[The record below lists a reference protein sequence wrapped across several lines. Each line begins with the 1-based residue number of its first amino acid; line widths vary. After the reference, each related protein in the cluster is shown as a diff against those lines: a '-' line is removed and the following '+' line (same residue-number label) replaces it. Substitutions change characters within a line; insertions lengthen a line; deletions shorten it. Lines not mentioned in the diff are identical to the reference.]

1 MPNGVAM
8 DVSILLIEMILD
20 ITILGAGIPATI
32 RSYFRKDI
40 GVIVYFGDGFQG
52 LRGSNILCVPTCHD
66 QSYIDTTQIGLHCLE
81 TSFLPRN
88 FGLTEGRWR

>member
-8 DVSILLIEMILD
+8 DVSILLIEIILG
-20 ITILGAGIPATI
+20 ITILVAGISAII
-32 RSYFRKDI
+32 RFYFRKDI
-40 GVIVYFGDGFQG
+40 GVIVYIGDGFQG
-52 LRGSNILCVPTCHD
+52 LRGSNILCAPTCHD

-88 FGLTEGRWR
+88 SGLTEGRWR